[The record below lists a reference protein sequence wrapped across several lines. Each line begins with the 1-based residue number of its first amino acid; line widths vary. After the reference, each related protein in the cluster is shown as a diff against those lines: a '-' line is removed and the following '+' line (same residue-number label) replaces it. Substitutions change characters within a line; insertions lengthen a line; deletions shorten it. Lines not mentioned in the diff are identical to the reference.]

1 MRTQTPNFIDINELI
16 DAKENIAPVVP
27 IEILTSPFY
36 RFDLSR
42 HNPDI
47 AHVDM
52 GRPETLRKYIVD
64 TLTERRCGWGFGGWG
79 EDRALY
85 KTHPF
90 FKDKAGDHSIHLGMD
105 IWLPAETPVF
115 VPFTGTVHGFKD
127 NSTDHNYG
135 PSIITEHRIG
145 DASFYILFSHL
156 SLHAL
161 DNLKEGATVRSGDQI
176 ASVACEEES
185 TELPPHV
192 HLQLIT
198 DLGEHN
204 VDFPEV
210 ARLSEKNK
218 YMNVC
223 ANPESLLSPFMVKD
237 C

>member
-1 MRTQTPNFIDINELI
+1 
-16 DAKENIAPVVP
+16 V
-27 IEILTSPFY
+27 
-36 RFDLSR
+36 
-42 HNPDI
+42 
-47 AHVDM
+47 
-52 GRPETLRKYIVD
+52 
-64 TLTERRCGWGFGGWG
+64 
-79 EDRALY
+79 
-85 KTHPF
+85 
-90 FKDKAGDHSIHLGMD
+90 
-105 IWLPAETPVF
+105 
-115 VPFTGTVHGFKD
+115 
-127 NSTDHNYG
+127 G

-156 SLHAL
+156 RPNAL

-176 ASVACEEES
+176 ASVATEVES
-185 TELPPHV
+185 VELPPHV

-198 DLGEHN
+198 DLGEHS

>member
-1 MRTQTPNFIDINELI
+1 MRTQTNYIDIVELI

-145 DASFYILFSHL
+145 DASFTYSSVTSAYMRSITSRKGRRCVLGTKSRR
-156 SLHAL
+156 LHAKKKVL
-161 DNLKEGATVRSGDQI
+161 NCRRMCTCS
-176 ASVACEEES
+176 
-185 TELPPHV
+185 
-192 HLQLIT
+192 
-198 DLGEHN
+198 
-204 VDFPEV
+204 
-210 ARLSEKNK
+210 
-218 YMNVC
+218 
-223 ANPESLLSPFMVKD
+223 
-237 C
+237 